1 VIVKLIRNGRF
12 YAGLGALCLIIAC
25 SGGSINVFSPGD
37 DAELGK
43 KMAEEL
49 YAGSADFPMLDATE
63 YPEAYLHL
71 NRITDK
77 ILASKHI
84 RHRNEFAW
92 QVHIVDNDTVLN
104 AFCTPGGYIFVYTG
118 LIRFLKSEDQLA
130 GVLGHEIAHAD
141 MRHSTEQLTKT
152 YGVRI
157 ITQLIA
163 GESTVVGNVADQLL
177 SLGFS
182 RHDENEADLQ
192 SVNYL
197 YDTDY
202 DARGVARFFER
213 MSETGHPGQLQ
224 FLSTHP
230 NPENRIRN
238 IIEHWQM
245 LGGKTGKTFE
255 KEYQQLIRAL
265 P

>member
-1 VIVKLIRNGRF
+1 MFFRRRIFIWFTGFILL
-12 YAGLGALCLIIAC
+12 AGCND
-25 SGGSINVFSPGD
+25 GSINVFSPAD
-37 DAELGK
+37 DAELGR

-49 YAGSADFPMLDATE
+49 SAGIPGFPMLDE
-63 YPEAYLHL
+63 SRYPEAYLHL

-77 ILASKHI
+77 ILGSKHI
-84 RHRNEFAW
+84 RHKSEFAW
-92 QVHIVDNDTVLN
+92 KVHIVHNDSILN

-141 MRHSTEQLTKT
+141 LRHSTEQLTKT
-152 YGVRI
+152 YGVRLL
-157 ITQLIA
+157 TQLIA
-163 GESTVVGNVADQLL
+163 GDATVIGNVADQLL
-177 SLGFS
+177 GLGFS

-213 MSETGHPGQLQ
+213 MAETGNSESQLQ

-238 IIEHWQM
+238 INEHWKM
-245 LGGKTGKTFE
+245 LGGKKGKTYE
-255 KEYQQLIRAL
+255 KEYRKLIESL